1 MDSQIL
7 NNDPGDIVSWG
18 SRDVSARMTAG
29 TGQVEAFNGRS
40 VLRALGKGTLVQ
52 KLYFLPGRSPK
63 PLSRACMRLRG
74 AYLTDASGS
83 Q

>member
-7 NNDPGDIVSWG
+7 NNDPGGIISWG
-18 SRDVSARMTAG
+18 PRDVSARMTAG

-52 KLYFLPGRSPK
+52 KLVGV
-63 PLSRACMRLRG
+63 
-74 AYLTDASGS
+74 
-83 Q
+83 